1 MDDDIARI
9 KIPAMLR
16 KYTGK
21 NLIIDNVSGQKVNI
35 NLSDYKLAI
44 HCGGCMINRRAMIAK
59 QKMFEDAGVPMTN
72 FGICIAY
79 MNGMLDRVCY

>member
-1 MDDDIARI
+1 
-9 KIPAMLR
+9 
-16 KYTGK
+16 
-21 NLIIDNVSGQKVNI
+21 
-35 NLSDYKLAI
+35 
-44 HCGGCMINRRAMIAK
+44 MINRRAMIAK